1 MTAKDKQIKITT
13 MTIIWYKREQ
23 NDGNDD
29 NDEYIK
35 NMTWSKMIRCGSEN
49 K

>member
-13 MTIIWYKREQ
+13 MTIIWDKREQ

-29 NDEYIK
+29 DDEYIK
-35 NMTWSKMIRCGSEN
+35 T
-49 K
+49 